1 MNVGSSY
8 ETKINSEYKLA
19 VGPPSPVPPPEP
31 IMSPGEPVCSQP
43 PAPAGGGESLFQLDI
58 GNGNMKL
65 VTNNINEEARNHSEI
80 KSITKHETVSATYT
94 LENGTGF
101 IQMNG
106 GNATISGIEV
116 QLLAQAQMTISSTG
130 VINMGAATILM
141 N

>member
-1 MNVGSSY
+1 
-8 ETKINSEYKLA
+8 
-19 VGPPSPVPPPEP
+19 
-31 IMSPGEPVCSQP
+31 
-43 PAPAGGGESLFQLDI
+43 
-58 GNGNMKL
+58 MKL